1 MPYVNVRIKGT
12 ATKDQKA
19 EIVKQITGTLQQVLG
34 KPPEA
39 TYVVIDEVPGE
50 NWAKGG
56 NLLG

>member
-12 ATKDQKA
+12 ATKEEKA
-19 EIVKQITGTLQQVLG
+19 EIVKQMTRTLQEVLG

-39 TYVVIDEVPGE
+39 TYIVIDEVSGE